1 MEQWHDSLYSNDELY
16 GEGHTMLYI
25 AAQSGSAEI
34 LNVLMEEQLDAEVFL
49 KKEKKHREWVNFASN
64 VCATECENL
73 VKEILQLD
81 KEIITRLDSDGATP
95 LMRYELIMKLTT
107 TRKNIRVLPRK
118 NIICP

>member
-1 MEQWHDSLYSNDELY
+1 LEQWHDSLYSNDELY
-16 GEGHTMLYI
+16 GEGHTILYI

-34 LNVLMEEQLDAEVFL
+34 LNVLMEEQLDAEVF
-49 KKEKKHREWVNFASN
+49 
-64 VCATECENL
+64 L

-107 TRKNIRVLPRK
+107 TRN
-118 NIICP
+118 CP